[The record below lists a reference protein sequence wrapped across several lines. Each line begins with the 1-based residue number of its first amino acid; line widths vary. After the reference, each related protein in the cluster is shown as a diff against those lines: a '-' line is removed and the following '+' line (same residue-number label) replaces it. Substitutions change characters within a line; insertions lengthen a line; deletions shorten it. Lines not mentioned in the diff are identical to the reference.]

1 MEHPKRSTDLGAAL
15 RGLILGGSVLFL
27 VLLTIVYLT
36 NRHFKGK
43 AAEEHTPAA
52 ATGTPAH

>member
-1 MEHPKRSTDLGAAL
+1 MDHKKSTDLGAAL

-43 AAEEHTPAA
+43 AAEEKATPAA
-52 ATGTPAH
+52 ATTPH

>member
-1 MEHPKRSTDLGAAL
+1 MPDQKRPTDLGAAL

-43 AAEEHTPAA
+43 AAEEHTPPA
-52 ATGTPAH
+52 ATAAPAH